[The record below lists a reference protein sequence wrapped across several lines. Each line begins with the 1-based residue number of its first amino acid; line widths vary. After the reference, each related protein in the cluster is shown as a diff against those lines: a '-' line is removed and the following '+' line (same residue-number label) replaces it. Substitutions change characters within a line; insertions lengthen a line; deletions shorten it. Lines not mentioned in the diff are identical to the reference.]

1 MPCPEIVL
9 KELLLQETDAHINLL
24 NKNININYNINK
36 NALKLDFLIITYIIG
51 MMTEYYLT
59 NKYVPCHTESL
70 CRGGSH
76 RYLHY
81 PGNLGIEKYIIN
93 TSIWRTYL
101 ESLMG

>member
-9 KELLLQETDAHINLL
+9 KELLLQETDAHINLSR
-24 NKNININYNINK
+24 
-36 NALKLDFLIITYIIG
+36 NALKLDFLIIITYIIG

-93 TSIWRTYL
+93 TSI
-101 ESLMG
+101 